1 MEIKAWEKGSVEIV
15 YRTPQMMG
23 QKRRRGQVWLQV
35 LSPCDWKKGDVAQ
48 RVAIRRQSWG

>member
-23 QKRRRGQVWLQV
+23 QKRRRGA
-35 LSPCDWKKGDVAQ
+35 KVAP
-48 RVAIRRQSWG
+48 GFEPM